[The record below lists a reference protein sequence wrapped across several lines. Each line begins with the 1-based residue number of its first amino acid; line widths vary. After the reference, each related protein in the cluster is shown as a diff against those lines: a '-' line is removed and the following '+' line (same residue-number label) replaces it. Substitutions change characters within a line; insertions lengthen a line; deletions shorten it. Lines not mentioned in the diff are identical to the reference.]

1 MLGGL
6 LTRQAEEEEEE
17 RQSRLTL
24 ASVGTTPGAGEIMKH
39 NSEVPPHEGGFVIVP
54 PTNEVPHAQHA
65 GGLILTS
72 IPNNNNEVSPVE
84 DEEDY
89 SSLDDDDNCDDTS
102 SVASHRGCSNE
113 RSSLLGSR
121 NNKRRKKRDTE
132 NNNNIQSILQTAW
145 NKVYHFIVA
154 VADVDNVWDS
164 PDADGQYNTNEDNRR
179 RRRRRGIID
188 DYDVMAKS
196 NNSISRLANYAA
208 ATTTTTNNT
217 NTDTSTSSTTQQQ
230 QQQSLSNITNNP
242 ASRIIYNIISW
253 GISNNNSANSTRN
266 STAAIFWF
274 VILFVSYAIER
285 CTFKLLVDRVA
296 PFRLL
301 YANLILFIHVLLIG
315 LGLTVSKMFRWLLSS
330 ASLRGRRKR
339 RPYDNNI
346 NRLNSNNN
354 NDIEMMPTAALPLVD
369 IGLMAILDTLYLLLG
384 VISGAHVPPVLTVIL
399 IQTTIPLTACFT
411 QFFHPDGRC
420 NCQNRLLST
429 NNDGVVSPPPTENYD
444 PLDLTIRTNYLSVQH
459 TITSCLSSQHSDPNN
474 PNSAPVKGWGGLSR
488 YHITGMCLM
497 FLAIFIGLIPAVLS
511 LHHVVITVLDA
522 MPDRTAFNT
531 IVFCFTAIP
540 ATMSQLYKEHTLTRL
555 RQPIDR
561 DSLNMVLSLFQLIVA
576 LCISPVVYCLQG
588 MGTGMG
594 WEGLYPSKEM
604 STNFHNGL
612 RCALGSLDS
621 NTMAHGYEEEAECQ
635 YSSGL
640 IVLHVL
646 SIIMV
651 GVAIDKLAMTTK
663 VMYRGVSMGIIF
675 AVIFMFWVQR
685 QNEWVQYGPLVNCLH
700 ILSTIVLILG
710 AEIYHRVS
718 LVDASF
724 ETVYP
729 EVENFYEDDE
739 N

>member
-1 MLGGL
+1 
-6 LTRQAEEEEEE
+6 
-17 RQSRLTL
+17 
-24 ASVGTTPGAGEIMKH
+24 
-39 NSEVPPHEGGFVIVP
+39 
-54 PTNEVPHAQHA
+54 
-65 GGLILTS
+65 
-72 IPNNNNEVSPVE
+72 
-84 DEEDY
+84 
-89 SSLDDDDNCDDTS
+89 
-102 SVASHRGCSNE
+102 
-113 RSSLLGSR
+113 
-121 NNKRRKKRDTE
+121 
-132 NNNNIQSILQTAW
+132 
-145 NKVYHFIVA
+145 
-154 VADVDNVWDS
+154 
-164 PDADGQYNTNEDNRR
+164 
-179 RRRRRGIID
+179 
-188 DYDVMAKS
+188 
-196 NNSISRLANYAA
+196 
-208 ATTTTTNNT
+208 
-217 NTDTSTSSTTQQQ
+217 
-230 QQQSLSNITNNP
+230 
-242 ASRIIYNIISW
+242 
-253 GISNNNSANSTRN
+253 
-266 STAAIFWF
+266 
-274 VILFVSYAIER
+274 
-285 CTFKLLVDRVA
+285 
-296 PFRLL
+296 
-301 YANLILFIHVLLIG
+301 
-315 LGLTVSKMFRWLLSS
+315 
-330 ASLRGRRKR
+330 
-339 RPYDNNI
+339 
-346 NRLNSNNN
+346 
-354 NDIEMMPTAALPLVD
+354 
-369 IGLMAILDTLYLLLG
+369 
-384 VISGAHVPPVLTVIL
+384 
-399 IQTTIPLTACFT
+399 
-411 QFFHPDGRC
+411 
-420 NCQNRLLST
+420 
-429 NNDGVVSPPPTENYD
+429 
-444 PLDLTIRTNYLSVQH
+444 
-459 TITSCLSSQHSDPNN
+459 
-474 PNSAPVKGWGGLSR
+474 
-488 YHITGMCLM
+488 M

-540 ATMSQLYKEHTLTRL
+540 ATMSQLYKERTLTRL

-729 EVENFYEDDE
+729 EVENFYDDDE